1 LVDRSLA
8 RLAGDFVTYVQI
20 LGQAPPGSLPGAAT
34 VRAQLLALLESI
46 ARGASTDGVP
56 ADEVEEARFAL
67 VAWAD
72 ETLLRR
78 EWSGRMDW
86 QRHTLQME
94 LYRTT
99 HAGNEFFDHL
109 ARLRPEQSSA
119 REIYFLALVLGFEGQ
134 YAGQDAERRALI
146 AHQFETLRA
155 SGKALEA
162 LREAPLTPPAY
173 ELDIDLPSRAGWGI
187 LGWLALMGLGLAVI
201 YTVLWIVLSVTA
213 GDVPLPRGA

>member
-1 LVDRSLA
+1 MAGRSLA
-8 RLAGDFVTYVQI
+8 RLACDFVTYVQ
-20 LGQAPPGSLPGAAT
+20 LVGQGPPTTRPGAAA
-34 VRAQLLALLESI
+34 VRAQLFALLEPISK
-46 ARGASTDGVP
+46 GSSSDGIP
-56 ADEVEEARFAL
+56 ADEIEEARFAL

-78 EWSGRMDW
+78 EWSGRLEW
-86 QRHTLQME
+86 QQQPLQTE
-94 LYRTT
+94 IYRST

-119 REIYFLALVLGFEGQ
+119 REIYFLTLVLGFEGQ
-134 YAGQDAERRALI
+134 YAGQEAERRALI

-162 LREAPLTPPAY
+162 LRETPLTPLAY
-173 ELDIDLPSRAGWGI
+173 ELDIDLPSRGGWGL
-187 LGWLALMGLGLAVI
+187 LGWLALMGLGFVVI
-201 YTVLWIVLSVTA
+201 YLVLWTVLSLMA